1 MTFNNRAADARLGRI
16 EKALQ
21 TAENRLDAEV
31 HAGNE
36 GGNSSVSDE
45 LHGKIN
51 TLVDEAAHLHPVSDV
66 GLASKARIV
75 VKNYHLPSV
84 GESVLYSLAEDL
96 QIKANHRG

>member
-36 GGNSSVSDE
+36 GGNLTNPLILS
-45 LHGKIN
+45 
-51 TLVDEAAHLHPVSDV
+51 EAL
-66 GLASKARIV
+66 
-75 VKNYHLPSV
+75 
-84 GESVLYSLAEDL
+84 
-96 QIKANHRG
+96 